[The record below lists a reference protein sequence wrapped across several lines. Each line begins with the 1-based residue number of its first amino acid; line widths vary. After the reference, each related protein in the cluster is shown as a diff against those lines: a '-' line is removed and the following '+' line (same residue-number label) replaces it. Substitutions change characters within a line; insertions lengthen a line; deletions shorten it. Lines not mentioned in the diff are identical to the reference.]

1 MSENFN
7 EQNENFQNEYGT
19 SQNIYGNTQTAYGD
33 TQSTYGNT
41 QNSYDSENNY
51 GYVSQGQY
59 QYQPETGRYEEVKPE
74 EMSIGKWLLTFL
86 LCIIPIVN
94 LVMLIVWAVGSNPK
108 DKIRKNWAR
117 AQLIWMAIMIVIS
130 IILSIALGSVIAVL
144 LSNLESESNASSYAW
159 AEEYEGDE
167 NTDGLDDLYNHDSEA
182 VTLPD
187 SSEDRPVLDAEPM
200 DGTWE
205 DMSFFFD
212 GHEYS
217 LPFAYSEIAAN
228 GWTFDIADYGY
239 EDGYVMNA
247 GDQTYESIELENPDY
262 PDVTVKIG
270 FVNLD
275 SSAKDITECDIYAFS
290 LDTCYGFDQVDAFP
304 IMSVSG
310 GLTIGMDEQSA
321 VAIMG
326 ECDDVYEAE
335 EYNSY
340 SYQDEDYSRHLDFE
354 VNDENGITYFDLT
367 YYQ

>member
-1 MSENFN
+1 
-7 EQNENFQNEYGT
+7 
-19 SQNIYGNTQTAYGD
+19 
-33 TQSTYGNT
+33 
-41 QNSYDSENNY
+41 
-51 GYVSQGQY
+51 
-59 QYQPETGRYEEVKPE
+59 
-74 EMSIGKWLLTFL
+74 MSIGKWLLTFL

>member
-1 MSENFN
+1 M
-7 EQNENFQNEYGT
+7 G
-19 SQNIYGNTQTAYGD
+19 
-33 TQSTYGNT
+33 
-41 QNSYDSENNY
+41 
-51 GYVSQGQY
+51 
-59 QYQPETGRYEEVKPE
+59 
-74 EMSIGKWLLTFL
+74 L
-86 LCIIPIVN
+86 IIFGI
-94 LVMLIVWAVGSNPK
+94 MLIFT
-108 DKIRKNWAR
+108 I
-117 AQLIWMAIMIVIS
+117 
-130 IILSIALGSVIAVL
+130 IALTVSTLVGGS
-144 LSNLESESNASSYAW
+144 SSGSSKIDTGVTSDYYAADDDGDQ
-159 AEEYEGDE
+159 AEDIF
-167 NTDGLDDLYNHDSEA
+167 NHDSEA
-182 VTLPD
+182 ATLPD
-187 SSEDRPVLDAEPM
+187 TSEDRPVVDAEPM

-217 LPFAYSEIAAN
+217 LPFAYSEIEAN

-247 GDQTYESIELENPDY
+247 GDQTYESIELKNPDY

-290 LDTCYGFDQVDAFP
+290 LDTCYGFDQLDAFP

-340 SYQDEDYSRHLDFE
+340 SYQDEEYNRHLDFE

>member
-1 MSENFN
+1 MDADLFIGEHSNCKYRYVYYLADRKKSKRRN
-7 EQNENFQNEYGT
+7 PQKLGKRT
-19 SQNIYGNTQTAYGD
+19 VIYGSYYIWNYVDLHNYCFDGFNAGRWKFEWLQ
-33 TQSTYGNT
+33 
-41 QNSYDSENNY
+41 QNRHRRDK
-51 GYVSQGQY
+51 
-59 QYQPETGRYEEVKPE
+59 R
-74 EMSIGKWLLTFL
+74 L
-86 LCIIPIVN
+86 LCS
-94 LVMLIVWAVGSNPK
+94 G
-108 DKIRKNWAR
+108 D
-117 AQLIWMAIMIVIS
+117 Q
-130 IILSIALGSVIAVL
+130 
-144 LSNLESESNASSYAW
+144 
-159 AEEYEGDE
+159 AEDIF
-167 NTDGLDDLYNHDSEA
+167 NHDSGA
-182 VTLPD
+182 ATLPD
-187 SSEDRPVLDAEPM
+187 TSEDRPVVDAEPM

-217 LPFAYSEIAAN
+217 LPFAYSEIEAN

-247 GDQTYESIELENPDY
+247 GDQTYESIELKNPDY

-340 SYQDEDYSRHLDFE
+340 SYQDEEYNRHLDFE

>member
-1 MSENFN
+1 MH
-7 EQNENFQNEYGT
+7 
-19 SQNIYGNTQTAYGD
+19 TA
-33 TQSTYGNT
+33 
-41 QNSYDSENNY
+41 
-51 GYVSQGQY
+51 
-59 QYQPETGRYEEVKPE
+59 R
-74 EMSIGKWLLTFL
+74 
-86 LCIIPIVN
+86 
-94 LVMLIVWAVGSNPK
+94 
-108 DKIRKNWAR
+108 
-117 AQLIWMAIMIVIS
+117 
-130 IILSIALGSVIAVL
+130 
-144 LSNLESESNASSYAW
+144 
-159 AEEYEGDE
+159 
-167 NTDGLDDLYNHDSEA
+167 
-182 VTLPD
+182 
-187 SSEDRPVLDAEPM
+187 
-200 DGTWE
+200 
-205 DMSFFFD
+205 
-212 GHEYS
+212 
-217 LPFAYSEIAAN
+217 IAAN

-239 EDGYVMNA
+239 EDGYVMNT

-340 SYQDEDYSRHLDFE
+340 SYQDEEYNRHLDFE